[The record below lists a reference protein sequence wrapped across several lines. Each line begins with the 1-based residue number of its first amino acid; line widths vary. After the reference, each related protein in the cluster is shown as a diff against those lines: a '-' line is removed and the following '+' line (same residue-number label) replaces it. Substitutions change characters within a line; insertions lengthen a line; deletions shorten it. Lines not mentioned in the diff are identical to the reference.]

1 MAESQFGG
9 LEVGNQIT
17 KFPGISKD
25 RWVMVGE
32 VIRIVIKVA
41 IACFARRE
49 CRFSNKKMVG
59 IFVGAAYGQ
68 TPLRKISWLECHS

>member
-32 VIRIVIKVA
+32 VIRIV
-41 IACFARRE
+41 
-49 CRFSNKKMVG
+49 KKWQLLVLQEG
-59 IFVGAAYGQ
+59 SAAFQ
-68 TPLRKISWLECHS
+68 TKKWLGYLLEPHMAKHH